1 MTYLK
6 LVLALAAL
14 TFPGVA
20 LANGQVALTSD
31 VFVEK
36 QSMDATGRTKLVLE
50 EPKLVV
56 PGDKLVFVLKYQN
69 KSSAPASNFVV
80 TNPLPDAVTFQTAL
94 DEGAVVS
101 VDGGRSWGNLAALK
115 VKDGNALRNANASD
129 VTHIRWTFTKPI
141 PAGSAGKL
149 MFRGIVR

>member
-1 MTYLK
+1 MKMK
-6 LVLALAAL
+6 LLFVLAASLVSSA
-14 TFPGVA
+14 A
-20 LANGQVALTSD
+20 LANGQVALTSN

-36 QSMDATGRTKLVLE
+36 QGMDTAGRNKLVLE

-56 PGDKLVFVLKYQN
+56 PGDKLVFVLQYQN
-69 KSSAPASNFVV
+69 KSGAPANNFVV
-80 TNPLPDAVTFQTAL
+80 TNPLPNAVTFQAAL
-94 DEGAVVS
+94 NDGAVVS
-101 VDGGRSWGNLAALK
+101 VDGGHSWGMLATLK
-115 VKDGNALRNANASD
+115 VKDGATLRNANAAD

>member
-1 MTYLK
+1 MKLK
-6 LVLALAAL
+6 FLIALLASLLPAA
-14 TFPGVA
+14 A

-36 QSMDATGRTKLVLE
+36 QSMDAAGRTKLVLE

-69 KSSAPASNFVV
+69 KGSQPAANFVV
-80 TNPLPDAVTFQTAL
+80 TNPLPNAVTYQGAL
-94 DEGAVVS
+94 NEGAVVS
-101 VDGGRSWGNLAALK
+101 VDGGHNWGNLTNLK
-115 VKDGNALRNANASD
+115 VKDGNAMRNANASD

-141 PAGSAGKL
+141 PVGSTGKL

>member
-1 MTYLK
+1 MKIKFL
-6 LVLALAAL
+6 LALLAAL
-14 TFPGVA
+14 LPGA
-20 LANGQVALTSD
+20 AFANGQVALTSD

-36 QSMDATGRTKLVLE
+36 QSMDAAGRTRLVLE

-69 KSSAPASNFVV
+69 KSSSPATNFVV
-80 TNPLPDAVTFQTAL
+80 TNPLPSAVTFQNAL
-94 DEGAVVS
+94 NDGAVVS
-101 VDGGRSWGNLAALK
+101 VDGGRNWGLLSTLK
-115 VKDGNALRNANASD
+115 VKDGATLRSANAAD